1 MTANLKSFGKLT
13 LIQALKSTGYVCII
27 VFLINIMV
35 SVFSDGVDIGKLG
48 PVLINNIISWL
59 WFGIFAV
66 FESRKLETFNTISIM
81 RNEVRN
87 Q

>member
-1 MTANLKSFGKLT
+1 MTSAFKLFGKLT

-27 VFLINIMV
+27 VFLINIL
-35 SVFSDGVDIGKLG
+35 FSAFLDGVDISKLG

-66 FESRKLETFNTISIM
+66 FEGRKLESVYILGFVRQEVT
-81 RNEVRN
+81 NE
-87 Q
+87 